1 MSNKEAVIIDLLLDG
16 RGVADQEGKKVFIPF
31 TITGERVSYEP
42 RKKNKKFDEARLLEV
57 IEPAAERVAPKCAY
71 FTVCG
76 GCTSQ
81 HIHPQAQLQ
90 FKQQAVLDTLQ
101 RIGRVA
107 VADVAPPLSDKVWG
121 YRRRARLAVK
131 YVAKKGRVLVGFREK
146 NAPYVADMLT
156 CEVLHPVIADAIQ
169 PLSDLISSL
178 SIKDKVPQIECS
190 VAENAT
196 SMVFRVL
203 QAPSPADLEVLQ
215 QFAHDRAIRIYLQT
229 KGLDTVA
236 PLNGQSF
243 SEPLYFTIPNSA
255 LRIEFS
261 PVDFIQVH
269 HEINQRMIE
278 QAIDWL
284 ALQPDD
290 CVLDLFCGLGNFTLP
305 IARKVARVLGIE
317 GDQSLVARAQH
328 NAAINHLDQLEF
340 RTVDL
345 FKLEH
350 TASPEQD
357 WLQQHWDAVVIDP
370 PRAGAHEV
378 IEKLIAIEPDKI
390 LYVSCHPATLARD
403 ADILVNQL
411 GYQCTRVGVMDMF
424 PQTGHVETMA
434 LFTKPS

>member
-1 MSNKEAVIIDLLLDG
+1 MSNKEAVIVDLLLDG

-42 RKKNKKFDEARLLEV
+42 RKKKKKFDEARLLEI
-57 IEPAAERVAPKCAY
+57 IEPAPQRIEPKCDY

-81 HIHPQAQLQ
+81 HINPESQLE
-90 FKQQAVLDTLQ
+90 FKQQAVIDTL
-101 RIGRVA
+101 RRLGRV
-107 VADVAPPLSDKVWG
+107 DIKNLAPAISDKVWG

-146 NAPYVADMLT
+146 NAPYVADMLS

-169 PLSDLISSL
+169 PLSELISSL

-196 SMVFRVL
+196 SMVLRVL
-203 QAPSPADLEVLQ
+203 QTPSQTDLDLLE
-215 QFAHDRAIRIYLQT
+215 QFADKRGIRIYLQT
-229 KGLDTVA
+229 KGLDTVT
-236 PLNGQSF
+236 PLKAKQF
-243 SEPLYFTIPNSA
+243 SESLYFTIPSGDV
-255 LRIEFS
+255 RIEFS

-269 HEINQRMIE
+269 HEINQRMVE

-284 ALQPDD
+284 ELESDH

-305 IARKVARVLGIE
+305 IARKVVRVLGIE
-317 GDQSLVARAQH
+317 GDESLVTRARH
-328 NAAINHLDQLEF
+328 NAEINQLSQIEF

-345 FKLEH
+345 FKLDNPAH
-350 TASPEQD
+350 KLQD

-378 IEKLIAIEPDKI
+378 IEKLREVEPAKI

-411 GYQCTRVGVMDMF
+411 GYQCARLGVMDMF

-434 LFTKPS
+434 LFTRSA